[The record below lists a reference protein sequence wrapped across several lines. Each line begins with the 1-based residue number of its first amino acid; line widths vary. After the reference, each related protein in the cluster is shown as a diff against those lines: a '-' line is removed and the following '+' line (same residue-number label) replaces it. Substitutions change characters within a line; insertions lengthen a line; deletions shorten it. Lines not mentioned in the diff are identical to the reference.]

1 MHTITEVGVLPE
13 EGWKIYEPKKE
24 DVNNNDIEQRLA
36 ELEMAIAD
44 ILGGIII
51 A

>member
-1 MHTITEVGVLPE
+1 MGNLHTITEVGVLPE

-24 DVNNNDIEQRLA
+24 DVNNPEI
-36 ELEMAIAD
+36 AIAD